1 MLYKYTFYKL
11 YKWARVGLDEQA
23 IYPHL
28 GAIFLLTLLFLSN
41 AYLILVM
48 LDKMN
53 ICKFNGD
60 FIHSP
65 SAKILIAVFVSMY
78 LFNHLYFLWI
88 NKWKEIVIYFKNN
101 NVSSKIK
108 LLANIYI
115 GFSVLSFL
123 IIYLFNL

>member
-1 MLYKYTFYKL
+1 MFYKYTFYKL
-11 YKWARVGLDEQA
+11 YKWFGVEGDA
-23 IYPHL
+23 IYQPL
-28 GAIFLLTLLFLSN
+28 GAIFNLTLLILSN
-41 AYLILVM
+41 AYFVLVL
-48 LDKMN
+48 LDKLQ
-53 ICKFNGD
+53 IFKFNGN
-60 FIHSP
+60 FIYSP

-123 IIYLFNL
+123 VIYLFNL